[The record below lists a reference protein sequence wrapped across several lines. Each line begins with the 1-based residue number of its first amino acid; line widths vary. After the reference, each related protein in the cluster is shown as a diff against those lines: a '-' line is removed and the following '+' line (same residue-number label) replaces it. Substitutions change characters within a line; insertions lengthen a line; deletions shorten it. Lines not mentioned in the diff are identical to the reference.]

1 MKENNIVLGFDLGGT
16 KMLCAVFQE
25 NEIISR
31 YKQETKAQDGPD
43 VVVDRIID
51 TVQQALKEADV
62 DESDVSGIG
71 FAVPGPIDRNKGVIV
86 NTPNLGF
93 YNYPLL
99 KKLKKEFSFPMVL
112 ENDVSSGTYGELLEG
127 AAKGYKHVIGVF
139 PGTGVGGGIIIDG
152 KIYHG
157 ASGNAGEL
165 GHMII
170 QLDGPLCGCGQYG
183 CLEALASKT
192 ALSKDAVA
200 LSAAGKAPTIMKE
213 AGTDFANFKS
223 KVFKKAVGNEDEAIQ
238 KIVDRGAY
246 MLGIGLAN
254 FVNIFNPELIILGGG
269 LVEKLGKPYLK
280 IAEETMRKHAMEALS
295 RDVSIEIAKLGDDA
309 VVIGAAGAIRG
320 ELSENNGSK

>member
-1 MKENNIVLGFDLGGT
+1 MKEKDIVVGFDLGGT
-16 KMLCAVFQE
+16 KMLCAVFDG

-31 YKQETKAQDGPD
+31 YKQETMAQDGPD
-43 VVVDRIID
+43 EVVVRIIE
-51 TVQQALKEADV
+51 TIREALKEADV
-62 DESDVSGIG
+62 DAKEVQGIG
-71 FAVPGPIDRNKGVIV
+71 FAVPGPIDRKNGVIV

-93 YNYPLL
+93 YNYPVIE
-99 KKLKKEFSFPMVL
+99 KLKKEFSFPMIL
-112 ENDVSSGTYGELLEG
+112 ENDVSSGTFGELLQG

-223 KVFKKAVGNEDEAIQ
+223 KVFKKAVGNEDKAIQ
-238 KIVDRGAY
+238 KIVDRGAF

-269 LVEKLGKPYLK
+269 LVEKLGDPYIK
-280 IAEETMRKHAMEALS
+280 IAEKTMREHAMEALA
-295 RDVSIEIAKLGDDA
+295 RDVTIETAKLGDDA
-309 VVIGAAGAIRG
+309 VVIGAAGAIRQ
-320 ELSENNGSK
+320 ELSHSNGK

>member
-1 MKENNIVLGFDLGGT
+1 MKEKDIVVGFDLGGT
-16 KMLCAVFQE
+16 KMLCAVFNG

-31 YKQETKAQDGPD
+31 YKQETMAQDGPD
-43 VVVDRIID
+43 EVVVRIIE
-51 TVQQALKEADV
+51 TIREALKEADV
-62 DESDVSGIG
+62 DAGDVQGIG
-71 FAVPGPIDRNKGVIV
+71 FAVPGPIDRKNGVIV

-93 YNYPLL
+93 YNYPVIE
-99 KKLKKEFSFPMVL
+99 KLKKEFSLPMIL
-112 ENDVSSGTYGELLEG
+112 ENDVSSGTYGELLQG
-127 AAKGYKHVIGVF
+127 AAKGCKHVIGVF

-200 LSAAGKAPTIMKE
+200 LSAAGKAPTVMKE

-223 KVFKKAVGNEDEAIQ
+223 KVFKKAVGNEDEAVQ

-269 LVEKLGKPYLK
+269 LVEKLGDPYIK
-280 IAEETMRKHAMEALS
+280 IAEKTMREHAMEALA
-295 RDVSIEIAKLGDDA
+295 RDVTIKTAKLGDDA
-309 VVIGAAGAIRG
+309 VVIGAAGAIRR
-320 ELSENNGSK
+320 ELSHTNG